1 MDELCWING
10 SVMPLAD
17 AKVSVEDRG
26 FVFADGVYEVFRIY
40 AGQVFAM
47 REHLSRL
54 TRSLRGVEIE
64 LPWTSEQIAGA
75 IGELV
80 ERSGVRDGIVY
91 LQATRGPAP
100 RGHVYPKSTQ
110 PTLFFFARAMTFTR
124 CAKQRVVSVED
135 DRWKKCWI
143 KSIALLPNILAKNAV
158 TRAGADEGIYVDAGQ
173 VQEGTTCNVG
183 IIVGDALITPP
194 TGAKVLP
201 GVTRELLLPVARSLG
216 MEVIERTFSLEEAYG
231 ADEAILISTTREVA
245 WIGEW
250 DGSGIG
256 SGRCGPW
263 THRLN
268 EAFSAIT
275 PAGRA

>member
-10 SVMPLAD
+10 SVLPLAD

-26 FVFADGVYEVFRIY
+26 FLFADGVYEVLRIY
-40 AGQVFAM
+40 DGRAFAM
-47 REHLSRL
+47 REHMARL
-54 TRSLRGVEIE
+54 ARSLRGVEIE
-64 LPWTSEQIAGA
+64 LPWTGEQIAAA
-75 IGELV
+75 IEQLTA
-80 ERSGVRDGIVY
+80 RSGVRDGIIY

-100 RGHVYPKSTQ
+100 RGHVYPANPA

-124 CAKQRVVSVED
+124 CARQRVVSVED

-158 TRAGADEGIYVDAGQ
+158 TRAGADEGIFVDAGQ

-183 IIVGDALITPP
+183 IIVGEALITPP
-194 TGAKVLP
+194 GGAKVLP
-201 GVTRELLLPVARSLG
+201 GVTRELLLPVARRLG
-216 MEVIERTFSLEEAYG
+216 MEVIERTFSLEEAYA
-231 ADEAILISTTREVA
+231 ADEAILMSTTREVA

-250 DGSGIG
+250 DGRMIG
-256 SGRCGPW
+256 AGDVGQR
-263 THRLN
+263 THQLS
-268 EAFSAIT
+268 EAFAKLT